1 MIPTGANVVPLK
13 MRAPHAIVA
22 TQSKDSDNTS
32 LCYRCGQTGHWAKI
46 CRASQ
51 NVANAYKLYR
61 EATEAYNIE
70 QENDDENVKLRIKD
84 FKAGKSDE
92 TSEFA

>member
-1 MIPTGANVVPLK
+1 

-46 CRASQ
+46 CKASL

-61 EATEAYNIE
+61 EASEANNLE
-70 QENDDENVKLRIKD
+70 QENDEEDVDMRVDD
-84 FKAGKSDE
+84 FEAGRSDD
-92 TSEFA
+92 TQDFA